1 VRACLRC
8 ECDTLMAASGVERAT
23 ASASECMCMCVC
35 VCVLETGSV
44 IGVIHANYSV
54 NISRHIT
61 LGPPY
66 CDPNILIPHNG
77 LTKQSIGG
85 VWSSPLLTTFV

>member
-1 VRACLRC
+1 
-8 ECDTLMAASGVERAT
+8 MHAAPWTSPCYQLSG
-23 ASASECMCMCVC
+23 SCQHH
-35 VCVLETGSV
+35 SV

-66 CDPNILIPHNG
+66 CDPNILISHLRLVRPYDLFHH
-77 LTKQSIGG
+77 
-85 VWSSPLLTTFV
+85 